1 MNFQPIEF
9 VNNLKWLG
17 LGMLGILIVMGVII
31 GVTLLL
37 NYLTSGKSEDTAD
50 DNDWSIGEVSTLTT
64 INEYLM
70 RGICVRGICLSLFM
84 SEKNCG
90 KIYINL
96 LTKYINCD
104 IIYM

>member
-37 NYLTSGKSEDTAD
+37 NYLTSGKSEDTGD
-50 DNDWSIGEVSTLTT
+50 DND
-64 INEYLM
+64 
-70 RGICVRGICLSLFM
+70 
-84 SEKNCG
+84 
-90 KIYINL
+90 
-96 LTKYINCD
+96 
-104 IIYM
+104 

>member
-37 NYLTSGKSEDTAD
+37 NYVTSAKDSG
-50 DNDWSIGEVSTLTT
+50 DNGEE
-64 INEYLM
+64 N
-70 RGICVRGICLSLFM
+70 
-84 SEKNCG
+84 
-90 KIYINL
+90 
-96 LTKYINCD
+96 D
-104 IIYM
+104 